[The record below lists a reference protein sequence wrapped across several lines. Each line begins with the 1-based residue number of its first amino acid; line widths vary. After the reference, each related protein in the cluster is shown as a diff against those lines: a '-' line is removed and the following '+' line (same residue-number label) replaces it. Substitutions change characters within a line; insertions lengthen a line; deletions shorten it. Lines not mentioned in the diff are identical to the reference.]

1 MDFFVRSVIGRITFN
16 DVCEKEKGKWIICSF
31 RREHI
36 FSLGDNRHYKR
47 CWLSPLNL
55 VVYVDCYSYEFG
67 SMSWSQYFITL
78 SCCSYH
84 VENVRF
90 VVIGKRVWRYLLKF
104 KKQVIYNAK
113 KSINEEILTNLPPYC
128 ILKYQ
133 YIYQKISNQN
143 KKQVVFYLVGV
154 T

>member
-1 MDFFVRSVIGRITFN
+1 MAALLCFYTYIQNDYSRVRN
-16 DVCEKEKGKWIICSF
+16 
-31 RREHI
+31 
-36 FSLGDNRHYKR
+36 
-47 CWLSPLNL
+47 
-55 VVYVDCYSYEFG
+55 
-67 SMSWSQYFITL
+67 
-78 SCCSYH
+78 
-84 VENVRF
+84 
-90 VVIGKRVWRYLLKF
+90 

-154 T
+154 S